1 MINPYDYDLA
11 VAENAAL
18 FLLMLVGNVACKGR
32 SSPQVINRRSKEPE
46 GVSRS
51 FLSVATGTSA
61 RHSSYQRPLGL
72 RHLTL
77 TASHF

>member
-46 GVSRS
+46 GSPGHFYRLRLAHLHDTQVTKD
-51 FLSVATGTSA
+51 LSV
-61 RHSSYQRPLGL
+61 
-72 RHLTL
+72 
-77 TASHF
+77 FVI